1 MGYFQVFIVLQET
14 IAHKTWLKAYG
25 LLLKLHFVQEEIC
38 CRISPKAGAFLP
50 DLHLAAG
57 NHCT

>member
-1 MGYFQVFIVLQET
+1 MGYFQTFILLQET

-25 LLLKLHFVQEEIC
+25 LLLKLHFVQEES
-38 CRISPKAGAFLP
+38 CRQVLLKAGAFLP
-50 DLHLAAG
+50 DLYLAAG